1 MNISIIYVEDEIE
14 TAHIVELYLQKT
26 GFNVSL
32 YTNGDVAYRALN
44 NLHFDLA
51 ILDINVPDVNG
62 IALLKQASA
71 KSIPTIMVTAKSAE
85 PDKIFGLD
93 SGADD
98 YVCKPFSPNELVSR
112 VKALIR
118 RAYPASVT
126 KSLTFGGFCFSSQ
139 NKSLHHEQKKIELTS
154 VEFDIF
160 EILINKPERTYSRKE
175 LLDHISKDNI
185 DVSERTID
193 THILNLRKKIEVD
206 RRNPLWIIT
215 VFGMGYKF
223 NQAVKVC

>member
-1 MNISIIYVEDEIE
+1 MSISIIYVEDEIE
-14 TAHIVELYLQKT
+14 TAHIVELYLQKA
-26 GFNVSL
+26 GFKVSL
-32 YTNGDVAYRALN
+32 YTNGDVASRAFN

-51 ILDINVPDVNG
+51 ILDINVPGTDG
-62 IALLKQASA
+62 IALLKQASV

-118 RAYPASVT
+118 RTYPTSVPRRL
-126 KSLTFGGFCFSSQ
+126 KFGDFCFDSKNRNLHN
-139 NKSLHHEQKKIELTS
+139 NKKKIELTS
-154 VEFDIF
+154 IEFDIF

-175 LLDHISKDNI
+175 LLDHISKENI
-185 DVSERTID
+185 DASERTID

-223 NQAVKVC
+223 NQAVKIC